1 MTNNITL
8 APYAG
13 AKNRSANA
21 FIDII
26 PYKGI
31 KVYAEPFGG
40 TFGVGIKKAPH
51 PIEIYNDL
59 KPKLALL
66 LKT

>member
-1 MTNNITL
+1 MTNNITI

-40 TFGVGIKKAPH
+40 TFGLGLKKVQH
-51 PIEIYNDL
+51 QI
-59 KPKLALL
+59 
-66 LKT
+66 